1 LPELVDMTCV
11 AAATQPLSL
20 SLARFSGSMIKAG
33 KSWKRSFDIKAH
45 KAAKTGSILPSAC
58 SAARD

>member
-1 LPELVDMTCV
+1 
-11 AAATQPLSL
+11 L